1 MKVFIIILISFL
13 LVSISGCCTK
23 VDCKGEDA
31 KLEFRF
37 KNSQKEINIVHYIND
52 ELITTNNY
60 AFLKDTS
67 ISFAISN
74 NPNHKDRFQILI
86 KDSLYVL
93 NNFNVKVT
101 DIYEVECNKCFLA
114 DGNEKIEH
122 LEVTEFQEN
131 SQTLNQNYYE
141 IKY

>member
-93 NNFNVKVT
+93 NNFNVK
-101 DIYEVECNKCFLA
+101 DYPFEVSPAFPYQDKEQLFSYSFVP
-114 DGNEKIEH
+114 GG
-122 LEVTEFQEN
+122 LEPFIIHTK
-131 SQTLNQNYYE
+131 NY
-141 IKY
+141 I